1 MSKKFTVQ
9 LSPIEH
15 SDEEHINGRLL
26 EILDV
31 FKKGSDTITSISES
45 RYLKKDKFHHY
56 KYSITISTSKDHDI
70 KSFIIKYTEHFDF
83 GDISLI

>member
-15 SDEEHINGRLL
+15 SDEVNINGRLL

-31 FKKGSDTITSISES
+31 FKKGSDTVTSISES

-56 KYSITISTSKDHDI
+56 KYHVTVSTHLENDI
-70 KSFIIKYTEHFDF
+70 KSFITKYSKHFDF
-83 GDISLI
+83 GQISLI